1 MVAAAARPDSGQGL
15 TRKSLWWGGVGA
27 GQGEGGWGTRNRSG
41 ELGLTPCKR
50 KGEDEV
56 EGKMET
62 APDLDKLGLTRRS
75 VVAMA
80 DAWRRRRVAGR
91 GTVAHSEETGEQQ

>member
-1 MVAAAARPDSGQGL
+1 MQDKAREVGARGIDRGRRGVAGATPAAAL
-15 TRKSLWWGGVGA
+15 
-27 GQGEGGWGTRNRSG
+27 
-41 ELGLTPCKR
+41 LGLTPCKR

-75 VVAMA
+75 VVATA